1 MSEIDKEGLTKLK
14 ERSFI
19 LGAAYQYGRDR
30 FAYSNLFTL
39 VLPALLSTIVAV
51 ITALNPSPNWFDIGT
66 IPGASVLAG
75 SAAILVTIHKV
86 LNCEEYQAECLRLSN
101 VFKSI
106 AQDAEIA
113 LYSSRDAN
121 DELSR
126 LSEKLALE
134 IENAKATI
142 PESCM
147 IKARKYAI
155 DQNYA

>member
-1 MSEIDKEGLTKLK
+1 MSDIEKEGLTKLK
-14 ERSFI
+14 ERAFI

-39 VLPALLSTIVAV
+39 VLPALLSSIVAV
-51 ITALNPSPNWFDIGT
+51 ITALSNPPNWFDIGT

-75 SAAILVTIHKV
+75 FAAILVTIHKV

-113 LYSSRDAN
+113 LYSSQDTN

-126 LSEKLALE
+126 LSEKFALQ
-134 IENAKATI
+134 IENAKATV
-142 PESCM
+142 PENCM
-147 IKARKYAI
+147 IKAKKYAI
-155 DQNYA
+155 NQNYA